1 MSGIKSFDV
10 VQTGEDDD
18 EVVNERMLGVV
29 TMDATGMLT
38 IVSAVPDEDDTLQT
52 IVEELNEETTLHEEV
67 QPPEDAP
74 QFAVYTRPIE
84 RGTEHFVSALLD
96 HLKRYH
102 DIELRPRR

>member
-10 VQTGEDDD
+10 VQTDEDDD
-18 EVVNERMLGVV
+18 VVSERVLGVV
-29 TMDATGMLT
+29 TMDAVGMLT
-38 IVSAVPDEDDTLQT
+38 IVSAVPDEDDTLRT

-67 QPPEDAP
+67 QPPEDAQ

-84 RGTEHFVSALLD
+84 RGTADFVPALLD